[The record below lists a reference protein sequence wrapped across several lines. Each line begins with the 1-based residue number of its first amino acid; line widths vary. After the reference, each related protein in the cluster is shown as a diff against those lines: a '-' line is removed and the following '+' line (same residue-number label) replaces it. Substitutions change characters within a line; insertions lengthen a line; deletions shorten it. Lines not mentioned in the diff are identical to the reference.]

1 MHFGVSSTSFI
12 NNFRFR
18 EGSEAHAMEDEEASD
33 GSEPDDER
41 WFPYV
46 LNGREQHVRQAHVQ
60 DQVKNDEH
68 MVPHLH
74 LVLGKRALTIP
85 PAIEETNDAPR
96 FYLPTSQTAH
106 KEGRWMTAWHPP
118 WTRFC

>member
-1 MHFGVSSTSFI
+1 
-12 NNFRFR
+12 
-18 EGSEAHAMEDEEASD
+18 MEDEEASD

-85 PAIEETNDAPR
+85 PAIEETNDAPAFLAR
-96 FYLPTSQTAH
+96 DVDDHALHCGQYH
-106 KEGRWMTAWHPP
+106 HDV
-118 WTRFC
+118 